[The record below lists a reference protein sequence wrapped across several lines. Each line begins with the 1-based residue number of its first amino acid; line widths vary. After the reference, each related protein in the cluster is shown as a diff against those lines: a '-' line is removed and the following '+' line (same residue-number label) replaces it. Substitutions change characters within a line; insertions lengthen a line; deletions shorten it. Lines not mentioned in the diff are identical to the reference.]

1 MTLCAQAETK
11 LSPVKSV
18 AARQTMDSPGVYQL
32 MFPLL
37 LYAFVFGSTC
47 YVGCFL
53 HLGNITNLDI
63 SLYFPGKVVYSP
75 LSARSIHKLSTSP
88 IISPHLVS

>member
-37 LYAFVFGSTC
+37 RYVFFGFGSTRYDVC
-47 YVGCFL
+47 YL
-53 HLGNITNLDI
+53 HLSNISNLYIYVYI
-63 SLYFPGKVVYSP
+63 SQV
-75 LSARSIHKLSTSP
+75 KLSTRPCPRGVFTS
-88 IISPHLVS
+88 